1 MPVVTSTASVAD
13 IQSGRATT
21 ASGLSEFE
29 ADLLDFEATAWKAPE
44 GKDAAILQRFDL
56 SVPRYYQEINALID
70 RPEALA
76 HAPLLVKRL
85 RRLRDQRQRNRSAR
99 HLPVSSTV

>member
-1 MPVVTSTASVAD
+1 MSEALAPTAPGVTE
-13 IQSGRATT
+13 
-21 ASGLSEFE
+21 SGLTEFE
-29 ADLLDFEATAWKAPE
+29 AALLDFEAVSRRAAE

-56 SVPRYYQEINALID
+56 SVPRYYQEINVLID

-85 RRLRDQRQRNRSAR
+85 RRLRDRRQQDRSAR
-99 HLPVSSTV
+99 HLPFSSTV

>member
-1 MPVVTSTASVAD
+1 MSDA
-13 IQSGRATT
+13 RAHAETGLT
-21 ASGLSEFE
+21 ESGLTEFE
-29 ADLLDFEATAWKAPE
+29 ADLLDFEAVSWSAAE

-85 RRLRDQRQRNRSAR
+85 RRLRDRRQQDRSAR
-99 HLPVSSTV
+99 HLPFSSTV

>member
-1 MPVVTSTASVAD
+1 MAYHEGMSNALAHENSD
-13 IQSGRATT
+13 
-21 ASGLSEFE
+21 SGLTEFE
-29 ADLLDFEATAWKAPE
+29 AALLDFEASGHLAPE

-56 SVPRYYQEINALID
+56 SVPRYYQELNALIS

-85 RRLRDQRQRNRSAR
+85 RRLRERRQQNRSAR
-99 HLPVSSTV
+99 HLPFSSTV

>member
-1 MPVVTSTASVAD
+1 MAGMSDALARTV
-13 IQSGRATT
+13 SGPT
-21 ASGLSEFE
+21 ASGLSAFE

-44 GKDAAILQRFDL
+44 GKDAAILARFDL

-76 HAPLLVKRL
+76 HAPLT
-85 RRLRDQRQRNRSAR
+85 
-99 HLPVSSTV
+99 SSSIKPKGPNT